1 MKQAIAQRS
10 QLGYIR
16 YRLIRGRTMLAN
28 SSAGETNTPNGMTT
42 TINITPATPIVGLM
56 KMTTQKDDTIRTAYV
71 VEDDGRRPDAIETSG
86 GRGG

>member
-1 MKQAIAQRS
+1 MDEQCLRTHRLGKQ
-10 QLGYIR
+10 
-16 YRLIRGRTMLAN
+16 
-28 SSAGETNTPNGMTT
+28 TPQWNDD
-42 TINITPATPIVGLM
+42 NYQHHPATPIVGLM